1 MSWQFGLG
9 VARTAQDYA
18 CAADLF
24 RDYRAS
30 LSVSL
35 CFQDFDRELANLSL
49 AYAPPQGEIFLARDG
64 EVAGGC
70 CAIRPLTDVDYSN
83 ACEMKRLYV
92 KPAFRKLGL
101 GRDLAQAVIEFAR
114 DSGYH
119 HLLLDTLDE
128 METAR
133 SLYHDLGFV
142 EVEPYYHNPIA
153 GAHYLMVPL

>member
-1 MSWQFGLG
+1 MTWQFGIR
-9 VARTAQDYA
+9 VARSEHDYA
-18 CAADLF
+18 CAAELF
-24 RDYRAS
+24 QAYRAS

-35 CFQDFDRELANLSL
+35 CFQDFDQELASLSL

-64 EVAGGC
+64 DVFGGC
-70 CAIRPLTDVDYSN
+70 CAIRPLNDVNYSN
-83 ACEMKRLYV
+83 ACEMKRLFV
-92 KPAFRKLGL
+92 LPAFRKLGL
-101 GRDLAQAVIEFAR
+101 GRDLAEAAIEFAR
-114 DSGYH
+114 DSGYR

-153 GAHYLMVPL
+153 GAHYLMVTL